1 MTVNDRDAI
10 TAYCAAVGRLG
21 GRLAASVNRFLAAFQ
36 ADPSDP
42 ATMTAITTE
51 TQEWRESRR

>member
-10 TAYCAAVGRLG
+10 NASCAAVGRLG
-21 GRLAASVNRFLAAFQ
+21 GRLAASVNRFLAALQ

-42 ATMTAITTE
+42 ATMTAITTKP
-51 TQEWRESRR
+51 QVWRVSRR